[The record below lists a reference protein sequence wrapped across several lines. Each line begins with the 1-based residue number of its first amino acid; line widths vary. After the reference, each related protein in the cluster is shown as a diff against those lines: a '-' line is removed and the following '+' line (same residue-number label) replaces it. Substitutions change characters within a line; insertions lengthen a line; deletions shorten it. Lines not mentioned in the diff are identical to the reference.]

1 MVTLVIRSKRTSTPT
16 IRLARKTFISWSKKI
31 FSQSKPY
38 IEKIGPNIPS
48 TLSKICNSIDKKDN
62 DYTCQ
67 VLEDSSA
74 GKIHER
80 EVSPPRLTRSR
91 LSHFLAAWKVCFN
104 FWTRKHHFAWILNYI
119 IIPSTLVALLVLQV
133 WKNGG
138 SDWTATETLVLET
151 RLAYLKIGLLVWEG
165 INWAA
170 YLGRHKLGCVFGR
183 A

>member
-91 LSHFLAAWKVCFN
+91 ISHFLAAWKVCFN
-104 FWTRKHHFAWILNYI
+104 FWTHKRHFAWILNYI
-119 IIPSTLVALLVLQV
+119 IIPSTLVAQLVLQV

-138 SDWTATETLVLET
+138 SDQTATEALVLET
-151 RLAYLKIGLLVWEG
+151 RLAYLKIGLLVLEG

-170 YLGRHKLGCVFGR
+170 YLGRHKLCCLFGKT
-183 A
+183 